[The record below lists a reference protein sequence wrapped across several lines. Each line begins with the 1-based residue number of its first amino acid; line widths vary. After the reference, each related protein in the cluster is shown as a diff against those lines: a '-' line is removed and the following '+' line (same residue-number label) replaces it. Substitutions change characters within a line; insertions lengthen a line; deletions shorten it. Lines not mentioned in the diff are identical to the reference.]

1 MDLFL
6 SDARHGISLFELL
19 WRHSTGAVCCILLV
33 FLDHILSRFLY
44 KRLVNVKDRAV
55 SDFPSSLPRI
65 CLDEKYTSFQS
76 MHIHSKSLSSFA
88 APPSGLVGLC
98 SLKLSLLACWEI
110 TADGWIY
117 LFFFIFFLADTSDYI
132 AVLNWLWTI

>member
-19 WRHSTGAVCCILLV
+19 WRHSSGAVCCILLV
-33 FLDHILSRFLY
+33 FLDHLLSRFLY

-76 MHIHSKSLSSFA
+76 MCIHSKSWSSSA
-88 APPSGLVGLC
+88 APPSGLAGLC
-98 SLKLSLLACWEI
+98 SLKLSFGSLGNHCWWLK
-110 TADGWIY
+110 TS
-117 LFFFIFFLADTSDYI
+117 FFLADKSDYI
-132 AVLNWLWTI
+132 AVLNCLWTI